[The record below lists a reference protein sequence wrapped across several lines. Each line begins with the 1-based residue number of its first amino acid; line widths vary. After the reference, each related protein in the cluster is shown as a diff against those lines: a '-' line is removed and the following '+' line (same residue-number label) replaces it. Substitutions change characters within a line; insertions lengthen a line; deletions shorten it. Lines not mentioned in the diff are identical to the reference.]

1 MSPPKGRDVG
11 QEVGLDCQAGLFP
24 LPDRF
29 AEMGSIPVNDNG
41 GEQVES
47 SHAGVLAI
55 AGAVEPGRALA
66 RALDA
71 PSRRVSSLRYPF
83 TPAGVALSVKGTFS

>member
-71 PSRRVSSLRYPF
+71 PPQWSVFAPPL
-83 TPAGVALSVKGTFS
+83 TAGVALSVRGTFS